1 MSKLSN
7 LSNNID
13 NNLFRNL
20 FEQLSIGLVICSTD
34 GYFLE
39 VNDAFCNLTG
49 YSRNELLKLKFHHI
63 THPDDIQNDILNIQL
78 LLQQKIKTYTTDKRY
93 IRKEKSEIWVRLNA
107 TLIVDK
113 NNVPTSVIATIENIN
128 FRKQAED
135 EIAQSKK
142 DWQLIFQAISHPTT
156 LLDKHHKIVEVND
169 AVIKYTGKSK
179 EELIG
184 VPCYQIFHSKTT
196 NCPPNGCPM
205 DFLLK
210 SAKTETLEMEME
222 AFNGTFLVSCTPL
235 FDSKGDLKNI
245 IHIATDITYLKQ
257 TEQALHESENRY
269 KILLDTAPV
278 AIAVHCEG
286 KVVFTNQTGSDMLKS
301 ASPNDLIGKS
311 IKEIIHPNNWEESIT
326 RVKQMMAGETG
337 LYPAEDKYIC
347 LDGSVRDVQ
356 VYSTPINFQGK
367 PAAQVIILDI
377 TENKKVQA
385 NILELERRFTNV
397 MNSVHLVSLILS
409 TDATIKFCNQ
419 YLLDLTGYTYDEV
432 IGKNWFDLFIK
443 DENSIDIK
451 HLFTNSIVNNDIAL
465 QHENEIKAKNG
476 QSLMISWNK
485 TYLKDINGN
494 ITGIASIGEDITE
507 RKKIE
512 ERLRLTQFGID
523 NAQLGIFQINED
535 GNIIYGNIYSC
546 SSLGYSF
553 EELTKLCITDIDPKI
568 NLETWKENRKI
579 IRSKGSGSMETVHKR
594 RNGSIFPVEVTINY
608 FEFEKNI
615 YSFSFVTD
623 ITERKKAEEIIRA
636 SELQFRTLFEQ
647 ATDGIFITDKLGNFI
662 DVNTSGCQLMGYTKD
677 EILKLSISDLI
688 PVEDV
693 DRIKA
698 AIEAL
703 FDKGYIKGERKFRR
717 KDNSVFWGEIAAKT
731 LSDGRMQ
738 AFIRDITERKKIHEE
753 IVNKNLEYQALNE
766 EYLSL
771 NEELSENLDRIQ
783 DVNAKLGEAKKKAEE
798 SDNLKSIFLANMS
811 HEIRT
816 PLNSIIGFSQL
827 LEAKNLAEQKRIYY
841 TNVIQNSGIRLGQ
854 LLNDI
859 IDISKIETNQ
869 LSVNI
874 QEYNI
879 LYLIQSSFTAFE
891 KSDLLQYKSKIKL
904 VLNFPEHLKDIIVL
918 TDNIRFQQVL
928 DNLISNAIK
937 YTFEGT
943 IEIGAEIIFKSAET
957 YIQIYVKDTG
967 IGIPDEKKHLIFE
980 RFRQVEESKF
990 HEGTGLGL
998 SISMGLMKLLNGEIW
1013 YESEL
1018 DKGSTFYITIPCI
1031 KGKKIEIIKE
1041 TTNYNLIDLS
1051 DKTII
1056 IAEDDFE
1063 SYIYLQELLDGNN
1076 ANIIH
1081 AEDGQMLMDL
1091 LETHSPDLILLD
1103 INMPVKTG
1111 YECLKEI
1118 KAIGIKAKIIVQT
1131 AYAMREEKE
1140 KFYKEGCD
1148 GYIAKPILVKD
1159 LYLEIARVLNS

>member
-1 MSKLSN
+1 MGKLSN
-7 LSNNID
+7 ISKNID
-13 NNLFRNL
+13 NNRFRNL
-20 FEQLSIGLVICSTD
+20 FEQLSIGLVICSTE

-49 YSRNELLKLKFHHI
+49 YSRDELLKLKFHNI

-78 LLQQKIKTYTTDKRY
+78 LLQQKIKTYTTEKRY
-93 IRKEKSEIWVRLNA
+93 IRKEKSVIWVRLNA
-107 TLIVDK
+107 SLIVDE
-113 NNVPTSVIATIENIN
+113 NNVPTSIIATIENIN

-169 AVIKYTGKSK
+169 AVIKNTGKSR

-210 SAKTETLEMEME
+210 SARTETLEMEME
-222 AFNGTFLVSCTPL
+222 AFNGTFLVSCTPI
-235 FDSKGDLKNI
+235 FDAKGDLKNI

-257 TEQALHESENRY
+257 TEE
-269 KILLDTAPV
+269 K
-278 AIAVHCEG
+278 
-286 KVVFTNQTGSDMLKS
+286 
-301 ASPNDLIGKS
+301 
-311 IKEIIHPNNWEESIT
+311 
-326 RVKQMMAGETG
+326 
-337 LYPAEDKYIC
+337 
-347 LDGSVRDVQ
+347 
-356 VYSTPINFQGK
+356 
-367 PAAQVIILDI
+367 
-377 TENKKVQA
+377 
-385 NILELERRFTNV
+385 
-397 MNSVHLVSLILS
+397 
-409 TDATIKFCNQ
+409 
-419 YLLDLTGYTYDEV
+419 
-432 IGKNWFDLFIK
+432 
-443 DENSIDIK
+443 
-451 HLFTNSIVNNDIAL
+451 
-465 QHENEIKAKNG
+465 
-476 QSLMISWNK
+476 
-485 TYLKDINGN
+485 
-494 ITGIASIGEDITE
+494 
-507 RKKIE
+507 
-512 ERLRLTQFGID
+512 LRLTQFGID

-535 GNIIYGNIYSC
+535 GNIIYGNLYSC

-553 EELTKLCITDIDPKI
+553 EELTKLSITDIDPKFS
-568 NLETWKENRKI
+568 LETWKENRKN
-579 IRSKGSGSMETVHKR
+579 IRSKGSGTIETMHKR
-594 RNGSIFPVEVTINY
+594 KDGEVFPVEVTINY
-608 FEFEKNI
+608 FEFENNI

-623 ITERKKAEEIIRA
+623 ITERKKAEGIIRA

-647 ATDGIFITDKLGNFI
+647 ATDGIFISDKLGNLI
-662 DVNTSGCQLMGYTKD
+662 DVNTSGFQLMGYTKD
-677 EILKLSISDLI
+677 EILKLNITDFI

-693 DRIKA
+693 DRIKP
-698 AIEAL
+698 AIETL
-703 FDKGYIKGERKFRR
+703 FDKGYINSERKFR
-717 KDNSVFWGEIAAKT
+717 KKNNTVFWGELSAKT
-731 LSDGRMQ
+731 LSDGKIQ
-738 AFIRDITERKKIHEE
+738 AFIHDITERKKIHEE

-766 EYLSL
+766 EYQSL

-783 DVNAKLGEAKKKAEE
+783 DVNTKLEEAIEKAEE

-891 KSDLLQYKSKIKL
+891 KSDLLQYKTKIKL

-943 IEIGAEIIFKSAET
+943 IEIGAELIIKSAET
-957 YIQIYVKDTG
+957 YMQIYVKDTG

-980 RFRQVEESKF
+980 RFRQVEESKY

-998 SISMGLMKLLNGEIW
+998 SISKGLMKLLKGDIW
-1013 YESEL
+1013 YDSEL
-1018 DKGSTFYITIPCI
+1018 DKGSTFYITLPSTQ
-1031 KGKKIEIIKE
+1031 GKKIEKIKVN
-1041 TTNYNLIDLS
+1041 TNYELIDLS
-1051 DKTII
+1051 NKTII

-1081 AEDGQMLMDL
+1081 AEDGQILMDL
-1091 LETHSPDLILLD
+1091 LETHSADLILLD

-1118 KAIGIKAKIIVQT
+1118 KAKGIKAKIIVQT

-1140 KFYKEGCD
+1140 NFYKEGCD

-1159 LYLEIARVLNS
+1159 LYAEIARVLSS